1 MRELE
6 DEIAL
11 LELRAEQ
18 LLIHLQ
24 RLARGSA
31 EAVVARANLDG
42 IMQRLVVAKGER
54 DHMLAEVDVLPR
66 TSASSIEPR
75 ECTRPGVA

>member
-11 LELRAEQ
+11 LGLRAEQ
-18 LLIHLQ
+18 LLIHIQ
-24 RLARGSA
+24 RLARGSP

-42 IMQRLVVAKGER
+42 IMQRLVAAKGER
-54 DHMLAEVDVLPR
+54 EHLLAEVGRAGEDVGFFERIPER
-66 TSASSIEPR
+66 P
-75 ECTRPGVA
+75 RPGVA